1 MDRKYWFHT
10 SVDKLFENPVGD
22 TKQRYWAIALRVLLK
37 LLRLCN
43 CDYQCSFP
51 DFGNF
56 ESAQAGR
63 KKAKKPGL

>member
-1 MDRKYWFHT
+1 MELWVDNWFHMGM
-10 SVDKLFENPVGD
+10 DKSLEDFVGD

-37 LLRLCN
+37 LLRLWDR
-43 CDYQCSFP
+43 DYQRSSP

-63 KKAKKPGL
+63 KEAT